1 MLLKN
6 IKTIP
11 QQNKV
16 QARMLV
22 QQNKVQA
29 RMLVQQNKVQ
39 ARMPT
44 QDCYSRAFTN
54 YAKMP

>member
-11 QQNKV
+11 
-16 QARMLV
+16 
-22 QQNKVQA
+22 
-29 RMLVQQNKVQ
+29 QQNKVQ